1 MSINYK
7 EKGFMEK
14 APGLF
19 TFVFIFSPKQNNFL
33 TNISEKMSIKYTV
46 LGFEPMKND
55 TRDIYL

>member
-1 MSINYK
+1 
-7 EKGFMEK
+7 MEK